1 MKQTLTKKMI
11 PLLFLSCAFSSLS
24 ALEWPVSQPL
34 PSSFF
39 GQRAFG
45 IIERG
50 IVLDKVDTIRASDHG
65 TLMITLSE
73 NKNMSGFPGTLGNAV
88 ILAHDEGLL
97 TIYGNLDSVDRID
110 EQLTVESG
118 SILGQAGK
126 SGWGKAVSCIFQVID
141 REQHTVLNPLLLLPQ
156 LQDTHGPTIKDVIV
170 ISSNEQIYA
179 LGTTKSVKQG
189 KYRLYA
195 DIPDT
200 INASPNNLSPF
211 RITIEVNGSEYSS
224 IPFELLKET
233 NGEVYLSSPTLTW
246 KNLYKD
252 PVRIYLGELTLTRG
266 RADISIIARDTAGNE
281 RSVLF
286 GLQIE

>member
-1 MKQTLTKKMI
+1 MKPTAIQKTI
-11 PLLFLSCAFSSLS
+11 PLAILLCTLSTVS
-24 ALEWPVSQPL
+24 ALEWPVSNPL

-50 IVLDKVDTIRASDHG
+50 IILDKVDTIRASDHG
-65 TLMITLSE
+65 TLTITLKQ
-73 NKNMSGFPGTLGNAV
+73 NKNMSGFPGTLGNAA
-88 ILAHDEGLL
+88 IIAHDEGLM
-97 TIYGNLDSVDRID
+97 TIYGNLDSVDRISD
-110 EQLTVESG
+110 QITFETG
-118 SILGQAGK
+118 GILGTAGT
-126 SGWGKAVSCIFQVID
+126 SGWGKPASCIFQVID
-141 REQHTVLNPLLLLPQ
+141 GEKHTVLNPLLLLPQ
-156 LQDTHGPTIKDVIV
+156 LPDSHGPVIKDVIV
-170 ISSNEQIYA
+170 ISSNELVYA

-200 INASPNNLSPF
+200 INASSNSLSPF

-224 IPFELLKET
+224 IPFEILKES
-233 NGEVYLSSPTLTW
+233 NGELYLSELNFTW

-252 PVRIYLGELTLTRG
+252 PVRIYLGELSLTRG

-281 RSVLF
+281 HSVMF